1 MRSSSLKR
9 EFESGDG
16 TVVDASVEA
25 VLRISDVSR
34 VVSPL
39 VVSETEELLS
49 SRRAVFSLIVVDFDM
64 ER

>member
-39 VVSETEELLS
+39 VVSEAEELLS
-49 SRRAVFSLIVVDFDM
+49 SRRAVILAYCCGF
-64 ER
+64 